1 MIGFVKYAALL
12 MLIATPAHADWLER
26 AWNGEAVAENRA
38 PAITLGLGGVLLV
51 LDQTTLDDAH
61 AAGLSTPDAVRAL
74 LERYGQHCS
83 DVIDLNRPY
92 RHLRV
97 RLYIAKRVPFHE
109 APANTRSDV
118 RQAVRS
124 TRAKAPPDTLSI
136 TAEHYSELFIDYE
149 PSRNAECVLPGA
161 EVS

>member
-1 MIGFVKYAALL
+1 MIGYVKYAALL

-26 AWNGEAVAENRA
+26 AWDAKAVSENRA

-51 LDQTTLDDAH
+51 VDQTTLDDAH
-61 AAGLSTPDAVRAL
+61 AAGLSTPDAVSKL

-83 DVIDLNRPY
+83 DVIDLDRPH

-97 RLYIAKRVPFHE
+97 KLYIAKRVPLRE
-109 APANTRSDV
+109 APARTRSEV
-118 RQAVRS
+118 RQAARS
-124 TRAKAPPDTLSI
+124 KGAKAPPDSLSV

-149 PSRNAECVLPGA
+149 PSRNAVCILPGA